1 MEFMESFRV
10 LLFFVCYFLFSKDL
24 EIIKTW
30 AFNGFIY
37 FYWGDVDL

>member
-10 LLFFVCYFLFSKDL
+10 FCYFLFSKDP

-37 FYWGDVDL
+37 FYSGDIDL